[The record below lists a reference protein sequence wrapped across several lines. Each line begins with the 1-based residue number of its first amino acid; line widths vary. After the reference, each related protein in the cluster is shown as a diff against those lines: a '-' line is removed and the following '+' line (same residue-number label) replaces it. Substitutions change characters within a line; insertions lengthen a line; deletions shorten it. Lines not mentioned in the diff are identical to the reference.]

1 MPGSLQLPVPDDPT
15 DLNRML
21 SEGWTLMARS
31 GEPAY
36 MLPPKELADALGFAA
51 FVKDVETRA
60 VAAERARLRALV
72 EGLAECNCGFI
83 ASYDA
88 DHTLDC
94 NSRRL
99 TTASVLAALEEP
111 DAR

>member
-72 EGLAECNCGFI
+72 EGLPLGVAVNVDVVNR
-83 ASYDA
+83 AA
-88 DHTLDC
+88 
-94 NSRRL
+94 
-99 TTASVLAALEEP
+99 VLAALEEP